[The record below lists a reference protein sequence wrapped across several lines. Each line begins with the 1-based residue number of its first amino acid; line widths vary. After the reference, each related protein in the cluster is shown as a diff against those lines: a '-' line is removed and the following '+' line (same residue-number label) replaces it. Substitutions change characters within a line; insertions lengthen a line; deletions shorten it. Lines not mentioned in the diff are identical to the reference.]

1 MDYVKIHL
9 ITSTT
14 ALSISII
21 PNICAPRSI
30 YERTFGLAAVILPGK
45 NFQSINPITKR
56 IKACTMFVNYDSEYR
71 NSINL

>member
-45 NFQSINPITKR
+45 NFQSINPITKT